1 MGATSPFST
10 LFGRKKPLFANTD
23 AFPLTD
29 AILEFDD
36 SSDETA
42 THHHPS
48 RREMDAAGQPRDL
61 ATVRRWWIASGLIA
75 LYFVAMLVFHA
86 MDLVQTRTVFVALA
100 RVAVFVPVF
109 AMAFALGLHHRF
121 KEKQLKLPI
130 AAVAYGGLLLICY
143 LDPIM
148 QILMAPFAF
157 VVVAYSMYRVS
168 GRALIALAALLL
180 LGYAVVIAVHY
191 AEQSNDALLRL
202 ELAHWL
208 SLAFA
213 LPAVILL
220 IGKVQ
225 KLHRVLHRA
234 SRKIRNIQQD
244 AQRDTL
250 VGCFNRR
257 YTVAALEEQKQLAD
271 ESGIPL
277 CLAVIDLDH
286 FKRINDELGH
296 LGGDEVLRT
305 FSRVAQDNVRAG
317 DIFGRYGGEEF
328 LLIFPGTSLLPALNT
343 CERIRS
349 HVESHPWTDVL
360 KSRVSVSI
368 GVTQYILGE
377 SVLEFFSRADTAM
390 YMAKEGGRN
399 QVVVEEPVSKGDSS
413 IAPRGTEKD
422 FLGTPAP

>member
-1 MGATSPFST
+1 MGAISPLT
-10 LFGRKKPLFANTD
+10 LLFGRKKPVFANTD

-29 AILEFDD
+29 AIMEFDD
-36 SSDETA
+36 SSAEA
-42 THHHPS
+42 VARSHPS
-48 RREMDAAGQPRDL
+48 RREMDAVAGTHDRTGAQ
-61 ATVRRWWIASGLIA
+61 RWWVAGGLIA
-75 LYFVAMLVFHA
+75 LYFSTMLVWYA
-86 MDLVQTRTVFVALA
+86 LDMVQTRTVFAALALVAL
-100 RVAVFVPVF
+100 FVPTFGAV
-109 AMAFALGLHHRF
+109 FALGLHHRF
-121 KEKQLKLPI
+121 QDKQLKLPI
-130 AAVAYGGLLLICY
+130 AASAFTGLLLICY

-148 QILMAPFAF
+148 QILMAPFVF
-157 VVVAYSMYRVS
+157 VVLAYGMYRIS
-168 GRALIALAALLL
+168 GRALLTLSALMM
-180 LGYAVVIAVHY
+180 LGYAVVIVLHHM
-191 AEQSNDALLRL
+191 EQESAALLKL
-202 ELAHWL
+202 EVAHWL
-208 SLAFA
+208 ALAVA
-213 LPAVILL
+213 LPAFIQL

-225 KLHRVLHRA
+225 RLHRILHRA
-234 SRKIRNIQQD
+234 SRKIRNIQED

-305 FSRVAQDNVRAG
+305 FSRVAQDNVRSG

-349 HVESHPWTDVL
+349 HVESHAWSGAL

-413 IAPRGTEKD
+413 MVPYGSEKD
-422 FLGTPAP
+422 FLSGAL